1 MRVVAA
7 RRHRSLFADVPGL
20 LTCLICEAV
29 TVVIAVSMMAY
40 FHYANRRADR
50 TGKLIEG
57 HPTFRCAS
65 AAASLAR

>member
-1 MRVVAA
+1 MCVLTA
-7 RRHRSLFADVPGL
+7 RDLTDLSDVPGL

-29 TVVIAVSMMAY
+29 TIVIAASMMAY

>member
-1 MRVVAA
+1 MASLVF
-7 RRHRSLFADVPGL
+7 RSQDAPKYVPGL

-57 HPTFRCAS
+57 HPTFRYT
-65 AAASLAR
+65 L